1 MHETFIL
8 NWLESILF
16 HLEMRT
22 LLPGVNAGQALMLKT
37 EGRQG
42 WFLHENRTL
51 FLAQLNF

>member
-8 NWLESILF
+8 NWLESISF

-22 LLPGVNAGQALMLKT
+22 LLPGVNAGQSLMLKT